1 MSWDKQTSLDR
12 IQKRWDA
19 RDKEITVTKL
29 TREMNLEN
37 VTLHNGRLIVGAHV
51 YATIGGTGR
60 LTFWTAPGM
69 LRVHFNAWPFGSP
82 KSAGSPSRS
91 MCR

>member
-19 RDKEITVTKL
+19 RDKEVTVTKL

-37 VTLHNGRLIVGAHV
+37 VTLHNGRLIRGAHI
-51 YATIGGTGR
+51 YATTSIGV
-60 LTFWTAPGM
+60 TATREVDRVRP
-69 LRVHFNAWPFGSP
+69 LRPYAE
-82 KSAGSPSRS
+82 
-91 MCR
+91 